1 MSVPLT
7 IIIVEKTSILK
18 TLSIKDFKIE
28 ELYKKCGFKKSNNF
42 IKQCEWNIKFDGK
55 KIYIEVYGKTEG
67 RPNSENKYDFPP
79 PFENLLFYGN
89 CVILTYIKKTDGT
102 KIYTNLTI
110 QLWKQYHDKLFG
122 GFDDLSSTA
131 IEDEN
136 EEDELTHISK
146 DKKTKEGYLKDG
158 FVVDGSSDI
167 EENSD
172 NEDFDNIESFEE
184 NIDDELGSELSEE
197 SYDFTPPPPI

>member
-67 RPNSENKYDFPP
+67 RPNSENKYEFPS